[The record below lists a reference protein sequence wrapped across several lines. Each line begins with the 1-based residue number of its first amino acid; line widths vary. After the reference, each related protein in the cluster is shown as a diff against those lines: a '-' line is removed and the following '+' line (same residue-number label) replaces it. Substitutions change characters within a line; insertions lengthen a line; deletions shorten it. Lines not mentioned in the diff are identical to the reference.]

1 MEWAPTLCKHMPRRG
16 TRSPEGQRF
25 GENLRRIRKEGGLR
39 QEALAEAANMTAD
52 YLGFIERGDN
62 VPTLTV
68 ILKVAKALNIDAG
81 DLLAEF
87 TAPMLKRLKLS

>member
-1 MEWAPTLCKHMPRRG
+1 MPRRR

-25 GENLRRIRKEGGLR
+25 GDTLRRLRKDRGLS
-39 QEALAEAANMTAD
+39 QEALAEAANLTAD

-68 ILKVAKALNIDAG
+68 ILKLAKALDVDAS
-81 DLLAEF
+81 DLVAEF
-87 TAPMLKRLKLS
+87 TRAALRRMKL

>member
-1 MEWAPTLCKHMPRRG
+1 MPRRA

-25 GENLRRIRKEGGLR
+25 GDALRRLRKERGLS
-39 QEALAEAANMTAD
+39 QEALSERAGMTAD

-68 ILKVAKALNIDAG
+68 MLKIAKALDIDAG
-81 DLLAEF
+81 DLLTEF
-87 TAPMLKRLKLS
+87 TRAALRRLKL

>member
-1 MEWAPTLCKHMPRRG
+1 MRR
-16 TRSPEGQRF
+16 
-25 GENLRRIRKEGGLR
+25 LRKERGLS

-68 ILKVAKALNIDAG
+68 ILKLAKALNIDAG

-87 TAPMLKRLKLS
+87 TAPMLKRLKL

>member
-1 MEWAPTLCKHMPRRG
+1 MPRRG

-25 GENLRRIRKEGGLR
+25 GDALRSLRKERELS
-39 QEALAEAANMTAD
+39 QEALAERAGMAAD
-52 YLGFIERGDN
+52 YLGFVERGDN

-68 ILKVAKALNIDAG
+68 ILKLAKALDIDAG

-87 TAPMLKRLKLS
+87 TRGALKRMRID